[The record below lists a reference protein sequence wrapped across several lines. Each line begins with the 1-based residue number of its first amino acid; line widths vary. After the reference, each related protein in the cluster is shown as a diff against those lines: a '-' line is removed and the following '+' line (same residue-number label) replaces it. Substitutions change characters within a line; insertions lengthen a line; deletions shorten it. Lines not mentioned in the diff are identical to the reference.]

1 MEIDGYVTSHSGS
14 SLRQVEAYLKHDV
27 DAFMNNAEVGI
38 LLSESTQATTPL
50 SNHENLSGNCFD
62 NAVVSVSAMI

>member
-1 MEIDGYVTSHSGS
+1 MPPAIQGRAYD
-14 SLRQVEAYLKHDV
+14 RREAYLNHYV

-50 SNHENLSGNCFD
+50 PNHENFSGNCFD

>member
-1 MEIDGYVTSHSGS
+1 MSPAIQGRAYD
-14 SLRQVEAYLKHDV
+14 RREAYLKHDV

-38 LLSESTQATTPL
+38 LLSEPTQATTPL
-50 SNHENLSGNCFD
+50 PNHENLSGNCFD